1 MSTDAAVQN
10 TVPPT
15 EAAPAPVQ
23 LKPKNTNRL
32 NRIFRK
38 PKSSVAPRPWRVV
51 LVDEDDEEAAGHSF
65 GSKGNSR
72 AFNGVSLKAVR
83 AMVEALT
90 ESEKQRAA
98 AGQDPLSAT
107 QEELLR
113 RAERFGVLVAPPGTA
128 AVGAVVASPEELRA
142 REARF
147 GPTPAQQMDADMQR
161 RLARFGAAPAAS
173 AAPAQPVQLS
183 EEDKAAME
191 ARARR
196 FAS

>member
-1 MSTDAAVQN
+1 MQTA
-10 TVPPT
+10 
-15 EAAPAPVQ
+15 EAAPTAHVQ

-38 PKSSVAPRPWRVV
+38 PKQTIAPRSWRVV
-51 LVDEDDEEAAGHSF
+51 PAEEGDEEGADKG
-65 GSKGNSR
+65 GNSKR
-72 AFNGVSLKAVR
+72 RSFNGVSLRAVR
-83 AMVEALT
+83 AMVDALS
-90 ESEKQRAA
+90 ESERQRAA
-98 AGQDPLSAT
+98 AGQEPLSVT
-107 QEELLR
+107 QEALMR
-113 RAERFGVLVAPPGTA
+113 RAERFGVMVAPAGAA

-147 GPTPAQQMDADMQR
+147 GPTPTQQMDADMQR

-173 AAPAQPVQLS
+173 QPAVAVQLS